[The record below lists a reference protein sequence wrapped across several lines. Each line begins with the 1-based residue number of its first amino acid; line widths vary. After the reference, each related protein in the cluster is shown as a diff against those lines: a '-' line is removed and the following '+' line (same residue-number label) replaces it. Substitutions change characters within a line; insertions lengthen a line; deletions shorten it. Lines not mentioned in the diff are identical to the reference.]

1 VGQRRQ
7 DVLPSTTGKPIIRFN
22 TQGYWRPL
30 TQVCKHHAPLVSTW
44 SFLQHCVVAQLWPE
58 GQVWPPLPLGSWLGG
73 GGGWTGEHGATGEGV
88 VRVIASGGA
97 RAGGSG
103 CEGSG
108 RHTGILVMVADE
120 DADGR

>member
-1 VGQRRQ
+1 MGQRRQ

-73 GGGWTGEHGATGEGV
+73 GGGGPASTGPQEKVLSESSLVVVLVLEGAD
-88 VRVIASGGA
+88 VRA
-97 RAGGSG
+97 
-103 CEGSG
+103 
-108 RHTGILVMVADE
+108 ADDTPE
-120 DADGR
+120 YW

>member
-73 GGGWTGEHGATGEGV
+73 GGGG
-88 VRVIASGGA
+88 GGA
-97 RAGGSG
+97 RRPRGHR
-103 CEGSG
+103 G
-108 RHTGILVMVADE
+108 RFCQINGWWWCSCWRERM
-120 DADGR
+120 